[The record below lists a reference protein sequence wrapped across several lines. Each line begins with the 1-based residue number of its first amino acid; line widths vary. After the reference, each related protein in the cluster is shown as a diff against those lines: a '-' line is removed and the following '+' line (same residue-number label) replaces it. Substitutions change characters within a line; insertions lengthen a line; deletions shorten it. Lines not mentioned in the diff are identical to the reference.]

1 MVGGTLPMA
10 SMRYPIC
17 LADQLHMSQICAYY
31 LILVFD
37 HLCKNSHCL
46 DNCFHSSQVMIVFQ
60 ISYTYIWYVH
70 LQGFFFSLFY
80 FAQKTPA
87 VAYGVPH
94 FSYNHSYSF
103 PVKIFLYYNA
113 RWYIFIKAS
122 YWTYTIIL
130 HTRFIIFPD
139 NSSCSFQGM
148 KLLFV

>member
-1 MVGGTLPMA
+1 MKTRSTRYNLTGVIIMVGGTLPMA

-46 DNCFHSSQVMIVFQ
+46 DNCFHSSQVIIVFH
-60 ISYTYIWYVH
+60 ITYTYIRYVH
-70 LQGFFFSLFY
+70 LQGFFSSLFY

-103 PVKIFLYYNA
+103 PGKTFLYYYA
-113 RWYIFIKAS
+113 R
-122 YWTYTIIL
+122 
-130 HTRFIIFPD
+130 
-139 NSSCSFQGM
+139 
-148 KLLFV
+148 